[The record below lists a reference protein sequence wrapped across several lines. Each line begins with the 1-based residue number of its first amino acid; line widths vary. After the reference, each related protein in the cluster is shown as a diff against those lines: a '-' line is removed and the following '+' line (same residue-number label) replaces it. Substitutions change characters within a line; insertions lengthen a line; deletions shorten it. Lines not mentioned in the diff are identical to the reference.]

1 MRWTF
6 RARAF
11 GNALFASLA
20 LAAFIRVPESGPAAA
35 EFGVKP
41 AGNLRGASNGTAA
54 EIGILYRLGAIQQSS
69 LVAADAGSLDEFG
82 WSVAISGNTA
92 VVGARNE
99 DPDLGN
105 GPLSNAGA
113 AYVFVRSGE
122 SWIQEAKLVARDA
135 AAGDNFGVSVAIDGN
150 LVVVGANG
158 SDLEDADDAGA
169 AYVFAREGIEWK
181 QKARLAAKDPAE
193 DDGFGGSVAIDGDTI
208 VVGADGKD
216 VSFLLEA
223 GAAYVFIQRGGSWDQ
238 KAKLS
243 PPDARIGGYFGGAV
257 AISGSRIVVGATE
270 ANPAGLRGPGAAYV
284 FHGRGHSWQLEAR
297 LAPEVARNG
306 DFFGQSVAID
316 GETIVVGAL
325 FRDIEGESGRITN
338 AGAAHV
344 YARRDGEWQEQ
355 AVLSAD
361 EAAPFDEF
369 GRSVG
374 ISGDK
379 IVVGASGEA
388 QAGYSGA
395 GAVYLF
401 VRQGREWL
409 QHSRIAA
416 DFVYEDDAFGQSVAI
431 QGDRMLVGANGRD
444 PGSKSKAGEA
454 FVYRIVPVQLPE
466 TGFAPGRKTL
476 LPARAPEALAG
487 SAGDLWLEIPALG
500 VEAPIVALPQGGSG
514 WDATWLGD
522 QAGYLEGTA
531 FPTWEGNTAIAGHA
545 YLPNGRP
552 GPFANLGRL
561 GWGDVVYIRAWG
573 QRYVY
578 EVREVLRARP
588 EDVSVLRH
596 ETYDWVTLISCQDF
610 DPASSSYPWRAV
622 VRAVLVRVESE

>member
-158 SDLEDADDAGA
+158 SDLEDADDA
-169 AYVFAREGIEWK
+169 
-181 QKARLAAKDPAE
+181 
-193 DDGFGGSVAIDGDTI
+193 
-208 VVGADGKD
+208 
-216 VSFLLEA
+216 
-223 GAAYVFIQRGGSWDQ
+223 
-238 KAKLS
+238 
-243 PPDARIGGYFGGAV
+243 
-257 AISGSRIVVGATE
+257 
-270 ANPAGLRGPGAAYV
+270 GAAYV